1 MPAEIK
7 GKKGKEFFVI
17 IFMFF
22 FPFYFK
28 NKIK

>member
-22 FPFYFK
+22 FSFYLK
-28 NKIK
+28 KH